1 MTQLKYLAIT
11 TLLLI
16 GGCTTDDGLSTD
28 GNGSQLSDDLRAG
41 EPDET
46 GAPGTQSIAQGEP
59 CTPRT
64 SSDTDPN
71 SGCDRGLSCVSYY
84 GIAGPRGPLF
94 ASCEIKCADTSD
106 CPGGQTCVTIA
117 DGPGEVCRPGG
128 R

>member
-28 GNGSQLSDDLRAG
+28 GNGSQLSDTR
-41 EPDET
+41 P
-46 GAPGTQSIAQGEP
+46 GAQQEDSVVVADDPLPQQGEP
-59 CTPRT
+59 C
-64 SSDTDPN
+64 PN
-71 SGCDRGLSCVSYY
+71 HVCDRGLACVSYY

-94 ASCEIKCADTSD
+94 TSCEIKCGDTSD
-106 CPGGQTCVTIA
+106 CPGGQACVTIA